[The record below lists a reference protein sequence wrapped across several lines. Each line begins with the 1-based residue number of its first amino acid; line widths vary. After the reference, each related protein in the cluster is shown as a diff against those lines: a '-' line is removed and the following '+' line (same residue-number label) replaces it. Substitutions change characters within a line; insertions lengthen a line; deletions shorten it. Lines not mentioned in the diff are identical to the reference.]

1 MNQKYY
7 DQFKKRFPE
16 IHLLISSEPV
26 GNPPSPKGKGLAGK
40 LI

>member
-1 MNQKYY
+1 MNQKHY

-16 IHLLISSEPV
+16 SHLLISSEQV